1 MSHDAAIAR
10 FQALLRIPTI
20 SREDETQ
27 VEWEQFDRFLTTLQ
41 ELFPLLHRKLDRE
54 IIAGYSLLYRWPGR
68 SSTEPSVLMG
78 HYDVVAATDFG
89 WKHPPFA
96 AELSGKGDEQLIWGR
111 GTIDDKGAVVGILEA
126 VEAQIESGLQ
136 PAQDIYLCFGH
147 NEETSGEGARAVAQL
162 LAGRGIRPALVLD
175 EGGAIVEGAFPGVT
189 MPVAVVGVTEKG
201 SSTFRLVVD
210 QQGGHA
216 STPPKLSATA
226 RLARAIVRL
235 NGRPFR
241 ASFNPVTV
249 EMFRTL
255 GVHATGFIGFLF
267 RNIRFTRPL
276 LLSVFAR
283 QGDESNAIIRTT
295 QAVTMLDA
303 GHAVNALAER
313 ATATVN
319 VRIAVGST
327 VDEARRHIVR
337 AIADESVRVET
348 VTAGEP
354 SPVSLVSGISW
365 ELLRSTIEKVY
376 PDTIV
381 TPYVQNGATD
391 SRHFTAISRG
401 VYRFTP
407 FELTGEQR
415 EALHA
420 RNERM
425 HVTTYLR
432 GIEFYRALIAA
443 L

>member
-1 MSHDAAIAR
+1 MPHEAAIAR

-20 SREDETQ
+20 SRIDEAE
-27 VEWEQFDRFLTTLQ
+27 VEWEHFDAFVTRLQ
-41 ELFPLLHRKLDRE
+41 ESFPLVHRKLDRE
-54 IIAGYSLLYRWPGR
+54 LVAGHSLLFRWPGR

-96 AELSGKGDEQLIWGR
+96 AEVSGKGDDQLIWGR
-111 GTIDDKGAVVGILEA
+111 GTIDDKGAVVAILEA
-126 VEAQIESGLQ
+126 VEAQIEAGLQ

-147 NEETSGEGARAVAQL
+147 DEETNGSGAKAVAEL
-162 LAGRGIRPALVLD
+162 LDSRGIRPALVLD

-201 SSTFRLVVD
+201 STTLHLIVD

-216 STPPKLSATA
+216 STPPRLSATA
-226 RLARAIVRL
+226 RLAKAIVRL
-235 NGRPFR
+235 NRKQFR

-249 EMFRTL
+249 DMFRTL
-255 GVHATGFIGFLF
+255 GVHASGLSGFLF

-276 LLSVFAR
+276 LLLVFGR
-283 QGDESNAIIRTT
+283 QGDESNAMVRTT
-295 QAVTMLDA
+295 QAVTMLEA
-303 GHAVNALAER
+303 GQAVNALAER

-319 VRIAVGST
+319 VRVAVGST
-327 VDEARRHIVR
+327 VDDVVRHVTK
-337 AIADESVRVET
+337 AIADDTVRVDV

-365 ELLRSTIEKVY
+365 ELVRSTIEKVY
-376 PDTIV
+376 PGTIV

-391 SRHFTAISRG
+391 SRHFTGISRG

-407 FELTGEQR
+407 FELTAEQR

-420 RNERM
+420 KNERM
-425 HVTTYLR
+425 HVATYLR
-432 GIEFYRALIAA
+432 GIEFYKSLIAS